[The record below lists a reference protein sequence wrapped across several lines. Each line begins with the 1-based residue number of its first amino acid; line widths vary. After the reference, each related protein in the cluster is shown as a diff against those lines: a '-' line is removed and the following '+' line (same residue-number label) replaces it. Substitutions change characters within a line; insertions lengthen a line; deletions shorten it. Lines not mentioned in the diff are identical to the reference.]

1 MLERLGSN
9 YGQMKES
16 FTQMTATRR
25 VAVLGVLAAVLAC
38 FVVLLVWVNKTDF
51 AVLYSDLSQED
62 AGAIAAKLK
71 ERKTPFEVTANGSTL
86 RVPQEVVEETRLYL
100 ATEGLPAGGAV
111 GMELFDKTALGTTDF
126 VQRLN
131 YQRALQGE
139 LERTIK
145 KFREVDEA
153 RVHLNIPKESLFIEE
168 ERLPSASVVLK
179 LRPGRGLSRPQLDGI
194 VHLVASSV
202 EGLRSENISIVDTKG
217 GLLYSKE
224 EGTEGALLTESQVQY
239 RRNLEKTL
247 ADKVTTML
255 ERVVGP
261 GKAMARVTAK
271 LDFQQIS
278 TSEEIYDPD
287 RSVIRSEQRF
297 SEKSTGPAR
306 GAAGVPSARYDLG
319 DQSGQA
325 QNQGAKAETYEKAEE
340 TTNYEITK
348 INRRVLIPGGEVNRL
363 SVAVIVDGTYKETV
377 EDGKKVQT
385 FVPLTQDELA
395 RLEEL
400 VRNAVGFDENRGDTV
415 VVSSVPF
422 FLGEEPRAVSWM
434 ETIFSYLKDVGRP
447 AFNILLIVLFFL
459 FVVRPLLGWLQREIK
474 PELPAP
480 AEKEALPAA
489 EVEEEPSI
497 EAKMEKGRLKMEKGR
512 LTREHALALAQQDP
526 ERSVNLI
533 RSWLEEK

>member
-9 YGQMKES
+9 YGQMKDA
-16 FTQMTATRR
+16 FTQMTPSRR
-25 VAVLGVLAAVLAC
+25 VAVLGALAAVLAC
-38 FVVLLVWVNKTDF
+38 FIVLLIWVNKTDF

-62 AGAIAAKLK
+62 AGAIVAKLK
-71 ERKTPFEVTANGSTL
+71 EKKTPFEVTANGTTIK
-86 RVPQEVVEETRLYL
+86 VPQEVVEETRLFL
-100 ATEGLPAGGAV
+100 ATEGLPTGGAV

-131 YQRALQGE
+131 FQRALQGE

-168 ERLPSASVVLK
+168 ERRPSASVVLK
-179 LRPGRGLSRPQLDGI
+179 LRPGGSLSRSQLDGI

-224 EGTEGALLTESQVQY
+224 DGAEGALLTESQVQY

-247 ADKVTTML
+247 AEKVTTML

-261 GKAMARVTAK
+261 GKAMARVTAR
-271 LDFQQIS
+271 LDFQQVS
-278 TSEEIYDPD
+278 TNEEIYDPD

-297 SEKSTGPAR
+297 SEKSVGPAR

-319 DQSGQA
+319 DQTGQA
-325 QNQGAKAETYEKAEE
+325 QNQAAGAETYEKAEE

-348 INRRVLIPGGEVNRL
+348 INRRILNPGGEIDRL
-363 SVAVIVDGTYKETV
+363 SVAVIVDGNYQEAV
-377 EDGKKVQT
+377 EDGKKVRT
-385 FVPLTQDELA
+385 FVPLSQDELA
-395 RLEEL
+395 GLEEL
-400 VRNAVGFDENRGDTV
+400 VRNAVGFDETRGDAV

-422 FLGEEPRAVSWM
+422 FLGEEQEALSWL
-434 ETIFSYLKDVGRP
+434 ETIFSYLKEIGRP

-459 FVVRPLLGWLQREIK
+459 FVVRPFLGWLQREVK

-480 AEKEALPAA
+480 AEKEALPEA
-489 EVEEEPSI
+489 EAREEAKI
-497 EAKMEKGRLKMEKGR
+497 EAKIEKGK
-512 LTREHALALAQQDP
+512 LTREQVLALAQQEP
-526 ERSVNLI
+526 ERTVNLI
-533 RSWLEEK
+533 RSWIEEK